1 MILAGVLIE
10 RSKEAEFK
18 KLGVKDSKQL
28 TPQKREALAKEIKK
42 AGKFHITLTH
52 PYEIDSRTNMGINLN
67 KIEAIKA
74 AEIINTLNNG
84 EKIKV
89 ILDCPSNNIPAWRSY
104 LLTHIEKKDNLEI
117 VCEWKAD
124 VNHPCVSAASI
135 LAKTTRDFE
144 VEKIKKLVGQD
155 FGSGYPSDPITKKF
169 LKDYYAKH
177 QKDGIFR
184 ETWGTVKDH
193 KKGKAQKTL
202 F

>member
-1 MILAGVLIE
+1 
-10 RSKEAEFK
+10 
-18 KLGVKDSKQL
+18 
-28 TPQKREALAKEIKK
+28 
-42 AGKFHITLTH
+42 
-52 PYEIDSRTNMGINLN
+52 MGINLN

-104 LLTHIEKKDNLEI
+104 LLTNIEKKDNLEI